1 MDRRAL
7 ALALVTASLV
17 AVLVGGVLAV
27 ALDKSVTITVDGQ
40 DRTVHTY
47 AKNVLGAVAAAGLTV
62 SPHDRL
68 EPAGAT
74 QLDDGDNIIL
84 NRARELTLVENGHR
98 RQVWTT
104 AVSVRDA
111 LLRLGVNPQTGQVD
125 AEPSTPIP
133 LHGMAL
139 KLTVNRTITVVDG
152 SKPPRKVATKA
163 GTVRGLLAGLGVSL
177 GPEDV
182 TLPEPE
188 TPLDDGDWV
197 QVVRHGGGEVTVT
210 KVLPPP
216 VIEVPDPSLAKGVR
230 VVKEAGEPGEL
241 TAVFRVV
248 VRHGKEVSR
257 EKIRGGVLA
266 PAKPRIV
273 RVGTNPK
280 LKAPAVPPGAV
291 WDKLA
296 KCEAGGNWRSNT
308 GNGYY
313 GGMQFDAATW
323 RSNGGHKYAPLPHQ
337 ASREEQIAVAE
348 KVRHSRGGYGA
359 WPACARKL
367 GLSPNSSGGG
377 GA

>member
-1 MDRRAL
+1 MAL
-7 ALALVTASLV
+7 AAASLV

-27 ALDKSVTITVDGQ
+27 GLDKSVTITVDGR

-47 AKNVLGAVAAAGLTV
+47 AKNVLGAVRAAGLTV
-62 SPHDRL
+62 SPRDRL

-74 QLDDGDNIIL
+74 QLDDGDHIIL
-84 NRARELTLVENGHR
+84 NRARELTLVENGYR

-104 AVSVRDA
+104 AASVRDA
-111 LLRLGVNPQTGQVD
+111 LLRLGVNPQPGQVD
-125 AEPSTPIP
+125 AEPNTPIP

-139 KLTVNRTITVVDG
+139 KLTVNRTVTLVDG
-152 SKPPRKVATKA
+152 TKPPRKVTTNAS
-163 GTVRGLLAGLGVSL
+163 TVRGLLAGLGLPL

-182 TLPEPE
+182 TLPDPD

-197 QVVRHGGGEVTVT
+197 QVVRQGGGEITVI
-210 KVLPPP
+210 KAVPPP
-216 VIEVPDPSLAKGVR
+216 VIEVPDPSLAQGIR
-230 VVKEAGEPGEL
+230 VVKEPGEPGEL
-241 TAVFRVV
+241 TGVFRVV

-257 EKIRGGVLA
+257 QKIRGGVLR

-273 RVGTNPK
+273 RVGTNPL
-280 LKAPAVPPGAV
+280 LKAPGVPLGAV

-296 KCEAGGNWRSNT
+296 RCEAGGNWRANT

-359 WPACARKL
+359 WPACSRKL
-367 GLSPNSSGGG
+367 GLSRGSSAGG